1 MTSSAEILFLS
12 LLFAHLLADFGLQ
25 SAKDIREKA
34 RPAVFTKHIAWVT
47 VLAWVFSGDW
57 LNPWIPLVVGV
68 THAAFDA
75 LKTAAAGAGYNEKR
89 LFFIDQAAHIAVLAG
104 VAWWAATPGHVHFW
118 VETAGPLY
126 IDAVL
131 LGCGLLL
138 AVFTGG
144 ILIGMATEG
153 FTRQIRAETESR
165 PPSAA
170 DVPAPREGLA
180 HGGKII
186 GWLERALIFFF
197 VLIGKPEAVAFL
209 VAAKSVFRFGELT
222 KDSRKEAEYILIGT
236 LMSFGW
242 AIPVAWLTR
251 YLLHG

>member
-1 MTSSAEILFLS
+1 MIPPEQILFLS

-25 SAKDIREKA
+25 SAKDVRDKA
-34 RPAVFTKHIAWVT
+34 KPAVFAKHIAWVT
-47 VLAWVFSGDW
+47 VLAWIFSGDW
-57 LNPWIPLVVGV
+57 LNLWIPLIIGA

-75 LKTAAAGAGYNEKR
+75 LKKTAASTGYNEKR
-89 LFFIDQAAHIAVLAG
+89 LFFADQAAHIAVLAG
-104 VAWWAATPGHVHFW
+104 VAWWAASPEHVHFW
-118 VETAGPLY
+118 VDTAGPHY
-126 IDAVL
+126 INAVL
-131 LGCGLLL
+131 IGCGFLL
-138 AVFTGG
+138 AVFAGG
-144 ILIGMATEG
+144 VLIGMATDG
-153 FTRQIRAETESR
+153 FMQQIRAEKESR
-165 PPSAA
+165 PSSAA
-170 DVPAPREGLA
+170 ETPPSREGLA

>member
-1 MTSSAEILFLS
+1 MTSPEQILFLS

-25 SAKDIREKA
+25 SAKDIRDKA
-34 RPAVFTKHIAWVT
+34 KPAVFAKHIAWVT

-57 LNPWIPLVVGV
+57 FNPWIPLIIG
-68 THAAFDA
+68 TSHAAFDA
-75 LKTAAAGAGYNEKR
+75 LKTAATAAGYNAKR

-104 VAWWAATPGHVHFW
+104 VAWWAASPGHAHFW
-118 VETAGPLY
+118 VEAAGPLY
-126 IDAVL
+126 IDAVI
-131 LGCGLLL
+131 LGCGFLL

-153 FTRQIRAETESR
+153 FTRQIREETDTR
-165 PPSAA
+165 KTTGDTSAR
-170 DVPAPREGLA
+170 REGLA
-180 HGGKII
+180 QGGRII

-242 AIPVAWLTR
+242 AIPVAWFTR
-251 YLLHG
+251 YLLNG